1 MPDGPFAVP
10 ETSEIHPAAQQS
22 EVTNLGS
29 GCSFMPENQT
39 MPSLADDVLRGAQA
53 IADAVN
59 LPRRKVFHK
68 LENGH
73 IPATKEGG
81 VWVTTRS
88 QLKKFYNSPTN
99 NIPPVVAEEQT
110 TTASPKRR
118 KKSRSRRGRS

>member
-1 MPDGPFAVP
+1 
-10 ETSEIHPAAQQS
+10 
-22 EVTNLGS
+22 
-29 GCSFMPENQT
+29 MPENQT
-39 MPSLADDVLRGAQA
+39 MPPLADDVLRGAQA

-88 QLKKFYNSPTN
+88 QLINFYNSPTN
-99 NIPPVVAEEQT
+99 NIPPVIAEEQT

-118 KKSRSRRGRS
+118 KKSRSRDSEKENTERPARTPSQGSRNARLGS